1 MWRFGSH
8 VSAATCRVVLKRAAH
23 ACSTAHRQPRA
34 GYLTRISA
42 LPIGSLATRA
52 AFSTAAARDPH
63 AVLGLSLGASE
74 AEIKRAYYEL
84 AKQTHPD
91 TLGDDGDDASFLEVA
106 QAFADLMQAAQQRP
120 QAAATGSRTGVRPAA
135 SRPAAAFAR
144 RGGKPPTLGEIL
156 VARLHDEP
164 GASALVWDDIKERR
178 CEVRSRRSR
187 SRCRSSRSS
196 SSSRS
201 HSCSLSSRSCSG
213 RDRHTDR

>member
-1 MWRFGSH
+1 MSECVSVSECVRFRTDRSHQRSSSLIDFEWKCIVRRTHYRSPDFDELTLKLSGGVRFSNSPAVKLLGSRMWRFGSL
-8 VSAATCRVVLKRAAH
+8 VSAATCRVVSKRAAH

-91 TLGDDGDDASFLEVA
+91 TLGDDGDDTSFLEVA

-135 SRPAAAFAR
+135 GRP
-144 RGGKPPTLGEIL
+144 
-156 VARLHDEP
+156 
-164 GASALVWDDIKERR
+164 
-178 CEVRSRRSR
+178 
-187 SRCRSSRSS
+187 
-196 SSSRS
+196 
-201 HSCSLSSRSCSG
+201 
-213 RDRHTDR
+213 